1 MSLDL
6 CCSST
11 LYRLSIS
18 LAAHFK
24 DKIAFFASVITG
36 VKRCGILLYCVNS
49 TLLGSII
56 INFKFSVEFL
66 NSKELIIACIVTDFP
81 LPAVPA
87 IKRRGNI
94 AKHHHE
100 RFFRSVVFTLRQE
113 RRHPIRRFYYVW
125 YLNTNQRFSWYRG
138 LYSDWVSRKGKF

>member
-36 VKRCGILLYCVNS
+36 VKRCGILLYCVSS

-56 INFKFSVEFL
+56 INFKFSVELRKRREFMM
-66 NSKELIIACIVTDFP
+66 AWMVTDLP
-81 LPAVPA
+81 LPVAPA
-87 IKRRGNI
+87 ISRWGILAILANI
-94 AKHHHE
+94 EDPDMLLPKATVRDFSE
-100 RFFRSVVFTLRQE
+100 SV
-113 RRHPIRRFYYVW
+113 
-125 YLNTNQRFSWYRG
+125 
-138 LYSDWVSRKGKF
+138 

>member
-36 VKRCGILLYCVNS
+36 VKRCVILLYCVNS

-81 LPAVPA
+81 LPVVPA
-87 IKRRGNI
+87 IKRWGIFAKFENI
-94 AKHHHE
+94 AFPEMLLPSAIMRGFSELVYSLWDK
-100 RFFRSVVFTLRQE
+100 RDASPTVVFTTFGISL
-113 RRHPIRRFYYVW
+113 
-125 YLNTNQRFSWYRG
+125 
-138 LYSDWVSRKGKF
+138 